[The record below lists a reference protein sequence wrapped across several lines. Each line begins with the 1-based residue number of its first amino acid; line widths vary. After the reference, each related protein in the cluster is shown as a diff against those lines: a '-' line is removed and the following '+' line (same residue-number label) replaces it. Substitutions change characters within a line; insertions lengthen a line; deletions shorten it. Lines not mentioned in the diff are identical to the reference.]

1 MERQARRQVFHA
13 YDCDGKAGGDAIQFC
28 PRCGGKCRRE
38 RLGDRLR
45 PQCRECRYVHYTNP
59 APGVAVVLSEGD
71 HVLLGRRVATA
82 ALGNLWGF
90 PAGFIEFDEDFL
102 SAARREAK
110 EETGLEI
117 AVTGIL
123 NVTFNYLSERLHAL
137 VVAVA
142 ARPVGGTLTAGDD
155 LSEVRWIPMAGP
167 FPPLAYEA
175 DAELLRVLASGTVP
189 WLPVDPRYSAGGA
202 TSGGRT

>member
-1 MERQARRQVFHA
+1 M
-13 YDCDGKAGGDAIQFC
+13 
-28 PRCGGKCRRE
+28 
-38 RLGDRLR
+38 R

-189 WLPVDPRYSAGGA
+189 WLPVDPR
-202 TSGGRT
+202 